1 MIEGFRLVALAAA
14 LAAATAAGAQ
24 DGSTQPS
31 VEEMERALGVGED
44 PSADEAPRF
53 RAPSFEMGGSGASTS
68 SGASAAVAANA
79 PRSAS
84 RATRSFEVPIE
95 FDFGSTAIA
104 AAFAPTIDRVAEVL
118 RRNPELTLKIR
129 GHTDGVGSAEANAAL
144 SQRRADAVRHA
155 IARRGIANSR
165 LAAEGAGES
174 MLIPDVDPSSRRNRR
189 VEFLRIQ

>member
-1 MIEGFRLVALAAA
+1 MIERFRLVALAAA
-14 LAAATAAGAQ
+14 LVAASAAGAQ

-44 PSADEAPRF
+44 PSGDEAPRF
-53 RAPSFEMGGSGASTS
+53 RAPSFEMGD
-68 SGASAAVAANA
+68 SGASASATSNA
-79 PRSAS
+79 PRRGSQV
-84 RATRSFEVPIE
+84 TRSFDVPIE

-104 AAFAPTIDRVAEVL
+104 SAFAPTIDRVAEVL

-129 GHTDGVGSAEANAAL
+129 GHTDDVGSAEANAAL
-144 SQRRADAVRHA
+144 SQRRADAVRYA
-155 IARRGIANSR
+155 IVRRGIANSR

-189 VEFLRIQ
+189 VEFLRTQ